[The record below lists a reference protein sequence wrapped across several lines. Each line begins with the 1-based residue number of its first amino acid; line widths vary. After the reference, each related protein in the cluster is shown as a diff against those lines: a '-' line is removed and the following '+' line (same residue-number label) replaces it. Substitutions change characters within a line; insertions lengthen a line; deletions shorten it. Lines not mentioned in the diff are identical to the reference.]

1 MREVRAKREPSEVS
15 NQGLIVLLGKPL
27 LNTIWRLEQV
37 LRESSKAV
45 RIPWDSDKHENM
57 WEVEK

>member
-57 WEVEK
+57 